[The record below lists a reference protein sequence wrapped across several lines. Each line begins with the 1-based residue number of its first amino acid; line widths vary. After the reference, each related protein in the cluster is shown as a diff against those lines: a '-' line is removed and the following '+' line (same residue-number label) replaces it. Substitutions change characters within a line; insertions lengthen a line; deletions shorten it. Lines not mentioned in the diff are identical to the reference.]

1 MCSSSPPDYSA
12 QMSQQAVLSAESA
25 KADLDFR
32 KQQYVDAQPR
42 LEQLYTTAQKVADAQ
57 SASMNE
63 SNTRAAEQ
71 NKFYKDNYQPTELRS
86 LQEANAAGTEDDQN
100 AAAGRAVADVTQQQD
115 IARGTTNRGLQSM
128 GVNPNSGRF
137 VGAQNTLGLNAA
149 ATSAGAATSA
159 RTTAKNTGIAL
170 RAGAVATGR
179 GLQNIAGQTANTSI
193 NQGNSSVN
201 NSNTGAQGGLG
212 YAGLVGAGYQ
222 NQTAAATGL
231 FNGYA
236 NLQGQSNQINS
247 QSGSGFGQL
256 LGTLGGAALS
266 NPQIFSDINLKENI
280 KYVGENKGFSIYE
293 YNYVADK
300 GLPVGKFEGVLAQDI
315 EHSHPEAINYDAT
328 GYMKVNYKALGI
340 EMRAV

>member
-32 KQQYVDAQPR
+32 KQQYADAKPR

-63 SNTRAAEQ
+63 SNARAAEQ

-149 ATSAGAATSA
+149 TTSAGAATSA

-256 LGTLGGAALS
+256 LGTLGGAAITS
-266 NPQIFSDINLKENI
+266 YSDINLKENI
-280 KYVGENKGFSIYE
+280 KYVGENKGFDIYE
-293 YNYVADK
+293 FNYAPNAN
-300 GLPVGKFEGVLAQDI
+300 LPEGKFEGVLAQDI
-315 EHSHPEAINYDAT
+315 EHSHPEAINYDAI
-328 GYMKVNYKALGI
+328 GYMKVNYKTLGI